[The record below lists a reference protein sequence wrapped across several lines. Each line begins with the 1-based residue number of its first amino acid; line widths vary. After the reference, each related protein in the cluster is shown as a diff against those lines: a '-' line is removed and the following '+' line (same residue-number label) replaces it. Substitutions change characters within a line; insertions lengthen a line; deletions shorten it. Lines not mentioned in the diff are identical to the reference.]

1 MTKREIQRWRKEIGN
16 ILKGGRE
23 IAGLSQEKVA
33 KKLRM
38 PARTLINYEQGKH
51 TMGWI
56 RYMEICEVLGMDAGK
71 ELSRVIHNVYRRQ
84 K

>member
-1 MTKREIQRWRKEIGN
+1 MTKRDIQRWRKEIGN
-16 ILKGGRE
+16 TLKEGRE
-23 IAGLSQEKVA
+23 LAGLSQEKVA

-56 RYMEICEVLGMDAGK
+56 RYAEICRVLGMDAGK
-71 ELSRVIHNVYRRQ
+71 ALTEVINKVNGR
-84 K
+84 KA